1 MDEERLREIEN
12 NIINNPKV
20 DLFVVQQVLLE
31 CVDEIRTLKNTDTGV
46 PGRIFDP
53 RQNIGKTIIITRNTN
68 SHEFEIGQ
76 ECVIVEW
83 DNFSEEV
90 DGHSGV
96 EAMAVGD
103 VECDTW
109 YVLHS
114 DYDFK

>member
-12 NIINNPKV
+12 NIINNPTV

-31 CVDEIRTLKNTDTGV
+31 CVDEIRNLKNIDKGV
-46 PGRIFDP
+46 PGRIVDP
-53 RQNIGKTIIITRNTN
+53 RQNIGKTIKITGNTN

-83 DNFSEEV
+83 DNFSEEE
-90 DGHSGV
+90 DGDSGV

-103 VECDTW
+103 EERDTW
-109 YVLHS
+109 LVKHS
-114 DYDFK
+114 DYVFK